1 MLENIN
7 TIKDSFTEDFCSH
20 LEYHLTRTFGNS
32 SDRELKW
39 LWCDGIRLPLVEEQL
54 IAKSII
60 ETRQI
65 VTEAWLGVDG
75 QGIYEM
81 TIKFGPRSLEKCIQG
96 LTLNDCLPSEES
108 LDWITLDLEKKE
120 IELQLD

>member
-1 MLENIN
+1 VRRYP
-7 TIKDSFTEDFCSH
+7 DASCWGQ
-20 LEYHLTRTFGNS
+20 LTT
-32 SDRELKW
+32 
-39 LWCDGIRLPLVEEQL
+39 
-54 IAKSII
+54 KSII

-65 VTEAWLGVDG
+65 VTEAWFGVDG

-96 LTLNDCLPSEES
+96 LTLNNCLPSEES
-108 LDWITLDLEKKE
+108 LDWVMLDLEKKE